1 MKQNSKDTKMKR
13 IILSDAWEKGAPARQ
28 KSLEEM
34 KRHPMT
40 WDEMMEQK
48 RRNELIR
55 QENMLRNKK

>member
-1 MKQNSKDTKMKR
+1 MKR
-13 IILSDAWEKGAPARQ
+13 TILSDAWEKDAPSRQ

-40 WDEMMEQK
+40 WDELMEQK

-55 QENMLRNKK
+55 QDNMLRNKQLK